1 MHGTACRSVARLAI
15 VLLSGG
21 IDSAVALHSTL
32 RDGHAVLPLTFDY
45 HARPARE
52 VEALEA
58 QLAQARGR
66 GEVRSLVRVPL
77 PFLRE
82 VEDMASPPAHLRG
95 APEGYI
101 PVRNLA
107 FYALA
112 ASFAETEGAD
122 LIVGGHNG
130 IDPKLFPDSSPRFF
144 DQLNDLFR
152 LGAWSHARHPFRVV
166 LPISGRSKAEVL
178 RLGLAMGAPFALTW
192 SCYHDGKAHCGQCR
206 SCRERRQAFAEVGA
220 PDPAPYLS

>member
-1 MHGTACRSVARLAI
+1 MAGLAI

-21 IDSAVALHSTL
+21 IDSAVTLAWTL
-32 RDGHAVLPLTFDY
+32 RQGHEVLPLTFDY
-45 HARPARE
+45 HGRPGRE

-58 QLAQARGR
+58 QLDRARGR
-66 GEVRSLVRVPL
+66 GAARPLVRVPL

-82 VEDMASPPAHLRG
+82 VEDMPRIPEHLRG

-112 ASFAETEGAD
+112 ASFAETEGAQ

-130 IDPKLFPDSSPRFF
+130 IDPELFPDSSPRFF
-144 DQLNDLFR
+144 AQLNELFR
-152 LGAWSHARHPFRVV
+152 LGAWSHARQPFRVA
-166 LPISGRSKAEVL
+166 LPVSGKSKAEVV
-178 RLGLAMGAPFALTW
+178 RLGTELGVPFALTW
-192 SCYHDGKAHCGQCR
+192 SCYHDGKAHCGRCR
-206 SCRERRQAFAEVGA
+206 SCVERQEAFAERGLS
-220 PDPAPYLS
+220 DPAPYA